1 MIQVDGS
8 VVIQIINFVFLIWAL
23 NLVLYKPIRSMLLQR
38 KEKVEGFE
46 EGIDRFN
53 RDAMERRDAYMS
65 GIKKAREKGL
75 RERDT
80 LVSAAV
86 EEEKTIIGEINTK
99 ARADLEKVRGKI
111 LKEVE
116 GVSDAL
122 QKEVD
127 VFAKAISKKI
137 LGRAV

>member
-8 VVIQIINFVFLIWAL
+8 VVIQIVNFIFLIWAL
-23 NLVLYKPIRSMLLQR
+23 NFVLYKPIRSMLLQR
-38 KEKVEGFE
+38 KGKIEGFE

-65 GIKKAREKGL
+65 GIKEAREKGL
-75 RERDT
+75 KERDI
-80 LVSAAV
+80 LVSAAA
-86 EEEKTIIGEINTK
+86 EEEKTIIGEINAK
-99 ARADLEKVRGKI
+99 ALADLAKVRGDI
-111 LKEVE
+111 LQEVE
-116 GVSDAL
+116 GVTDTL

>member
-8 VVIQIINFVFLIWAL
+8 VVIQIINFIFLIWAL
-23 NLVLYKPIRSMLLQR
+23 NFVLYKPIRSILLQR

-53 RDAMERRDAYMS
+53 CDAMERRDAYIL
-65 GIKKAREKGL
+65 GIKEAREKGL
-75 RERDT
+75 KEREV
-80 LVSAAV
+80 LVSAAA
-86 EEEKTIIGEINTK
+86 EEEKTIIGEINAK
-99 ARADLEKVRGKI
+99 ALADLVTVRGKI
-111 LKEVE
+111 LKDVE

-122 QKEVD
+122 QKEID